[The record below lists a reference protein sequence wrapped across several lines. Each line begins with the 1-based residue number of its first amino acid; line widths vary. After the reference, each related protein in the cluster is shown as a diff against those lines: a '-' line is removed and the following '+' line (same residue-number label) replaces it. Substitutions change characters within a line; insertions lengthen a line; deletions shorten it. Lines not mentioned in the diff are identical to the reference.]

1 MKTDQRTWGSRTSS
15 RREQLGLTQTQLA
28 DACRAVDPAVSITQ
42 QTISKIE
49 NNSIRPRD
57 RIRDVVARAMGTT
70 AGELFPPDEYR
81 FSGAKAAS

>member
-1 MKTDQRTWGSRTSS
+1 MRTDQRTWGSRTSS
-15 RREQLGLTQTQLA
+15 RREQLGLTQSQLA
-28 DACRAVDPAVSITQ
+28 EACRLLEPGLSITQ

-57 RIRDVVARAMGTT
+57 RVRDVVARAMGTT

-81 FSGAKAAS
+81 FSGASA